1 MVPRAVQ
8 NIPGTQVLE
17 IFQRFRYLMEAAGGV
32 VVLFKNSRYKTR
44 AVNDHFVE
52 AFWKQKNIFTNF
64 QLDFYYFDAKGIIIK
79 IILTLIR
86 KLKSLFKTCPRQI
99 TSSKKSG
106 KNITLVLTFLLLLSY
121 KSLTHIGILY
131 MI

>member
-17 IFQRFRYLMEAAGGV
+17 IFQRFRYLMEAAGDV

-52 AFWKQKNIFTNF
+52 TFWKQKNIFTNF
-64 QLDFYYFDAKGIIIK
+64 QLDFYYFDAKDIIIK

-106 KNITLVLTFLLLLSY
+106 KNITLVLTFLHLLSY